1 MLKRYWILFQCLFFY
16 LGRTSLHNDLINM
29 KILSIKFEN
38 LNSLKKKWHIDFE
51 ASPLKDSGLFL
62 ITGNTGAGK
71 STILDAITL
80 ALFGMV
86 PRFQDMNINKK
97 ENQILT
103 YGSNSC
109 YAEVEFENMG
119 KVYRSK
125 WSLRKT
131 RTGSFSES
139 KREIAELSPDRL
151 SSTILA
157 TKKKEVDALVEELLG
172 GLDFK
177 RFTRSVLLAQGEF
190 AQFLKGTK
198 DRSTILERIT
208 NSDRYSKISIAAFDR
223 HKEAQLELDKLRE
236 QNSNIQLLSPEE
248 KDFLVEQLA
257 ISEGQHLTQDKALIQ
272 QRQELLII
280 QKLEDLKIAQAQ
292 LGLHLEQLLIQKTAD
307 QPLFDQLALH
317 QKAIEFKPSLDE
329 LEQTIKNHQ
338 TVLTEIE
345 SLQKATQS
353 TTEELAERSQQQKK
367 LDSAKQIAKENFL
380 AFEKIYDQVV
390 KLDTQLESEEKAALS
405 LQKELKDSTTLITN
419 KTTLIT
425 KDQAEKK
432 ALLTAQLSTTEWLTQ
447 HQIYASLVD
456 SDTIFELKIQYK
468 YLQKNEEA
476 LQVITKRQ
484 TKTQGEIEGLNTQ
497 AQEFTTSLQKNQAT
511 LTEEQNVYVQLCQK
525 NQLDSA
531 LNYDTLL
538 RTIQEKSS
546 KTGHLLQALTSVE
559 DKYKTYQKL
568 KSEVTDLDK
577 NSANKQL
584 VLKELSALFSTSE
597 EALEEAKKQEN
608 YYESVYQDQQEKN
621 GLSDFRGKLR
631 EGEECPLCFSVEQPF
646 RKLTVDISYA
656 LKTADKDRKKAKEDR
671 KKTEQAHSKSITD
684 KQLIVSNIQDLENK
698 KTSLLEELPLIKQMI
713 SVIIK
718 EKQLSIA
725 ALFNETD
732 PLALEKEVARTSLL
746 KETLIDLERALVNIQ
761 QKIQN
766 SEKNQALLNSELQ
779 QNTSQLKALKQQQT
793 ERALEQKNYAA
804 ELLKAQTFIQTQLAD
819 YQLKDSLPQKAIE
832 HLEQHKNKYIEQVE
846 WQQKQLTTLQQ
857 LDLKIKNGQEQL
869 EATQEQLDGKKIT
882 WEQHQKEFKALK
894 TKRVDLFGEG
904 SIQATKTS
912 KTNELD
918 KLTRTLEENLKAV
931 QQLKQL
937 QAKNT
942 GVLSEKEKQAVL
954 LEALISE
961 KQPLLLNAIQ
971 AIGLDDLVALKAS
984 LLDKIE
990 AQTIAQQQQDLQQ
1003 AINATSEKQSN
1014 NKEQQASIL
1023 ESLTTPLAE
1032 KESLLEQY
1040 QLLQEQVKNLLQ
1052 EIGSTKE
1059 KLRHQA
1065 TQEAKNKT
1073 LLDKINSYKKEVDRW
1088 QMLKEVIGSS
1098 DGKKFRVF
1106 AQSITLKKLIHLA
1119 NQHLR
1124 YFIDGRYYLEKRLAE
1139 YQDRRPNDI
1148 LEIDIVDTFQA
1159 NNKRPLNTL
1168 SGGESFLASLA
1179 LALGLSDLA
1188 GGNATIESLFIDE
1201 GFGTLDT
1208 DTLQVAIRALQTLES
1223 KGKTIGVISHIEQLK
1238 QNIPTQIHV
1247 VKKGGGFSQLT
1258 ISEV

>member
-1 MLKRYWILFQCLFFY
+1 
-16 LGRTSLHNDLINM
+16 M

-38 LNSLKKKWHIDFE
+38 LNSLKEKCHINFE

-80 ALFGMV
+80 ALFGLV

-103 YGSNSC
+103 YGSKSC

-223 HKEAQLELDKLRE
+223 HKEALLELDKLRE

-248 KDFLVEQLA
+248 KDFLIEQLA
-257 ISEGQHLTQDKALIQ
+257 ISEGQYLTQDKALVQ
-272 QRQELLII
+272 QRQELQII
-280 QKLEDLKIAQAQ
+280 QKLEDLKTAQAQ
-292 LGLHLEQLLIQKTAD
+292 LGLHLEELLIQKTAA
-307 QPLFDQLALH
+307 QTSFDQLDLH
-317 QKAIEFKPSLDE
+317 QKAIEFKPSLEE
-329 LEQTIKNHQ
+329 LEQTIKNHR

-345 SLQKATQS
+345 TLQKATQS
-353 TTEELAERSQQQKK
+353 TTEELNDRSQQQKK
-367 LDSAKQIAKENFL
+367 LDKAKQTAKEKFL

-390 KLDTQLESEEKAALS
+390 KLDTQLESAEKAALA
-405 LQKELKDSTTLITN
+405 LQKELKEFSALTIN

-425 KDQAEKK
+425 KNKAEKK
-432 ALLTAQLSTTEWLTQ
+432 ALLAAQLNTTAWLEQ
-447 HQIYASLVD
+447 HQLYASLVD
-456 SDTIFELKIQYK
+456 SDTIFELKNQYK
-468 YLQKNEEA
+468 DLQKHEEA
-476 LQVITKRQ
+476 LQTITKKQ
-484 TKTQGEIEGLNTQ
+484 TTTQDRVKTLNKQ
-497 AQEFTTSLQKNQAT
+497 AQQLATAFKENQTT
-511 LTEEQNVYVQLCQK
+511 LTQEQNVYTQLCK
-525 NQLDSA
+525 KYKLDTA
-531 LNYDTLL
+531 LSYETHL
-538 RTIQEKSS
+538 TAIQENSS
-546 KTGHLLQALTSVE
+546 NTDQLLQALTNVE
-559 DKYKTYQKL
+559 EERKKHQEL
-568 KSEVTDLDK
+568 LLEVIEIDEGL
-577 NSANKQL
+577 NNKQIEFEFL
-584 VLKELSALFSTSE
+584 DGLFLQQE
-597 EALEEAKKQEN
+597 EALNQARKLED
-608 YYESVYQDQQEKN
+608 YYELVYQEQQAKN
-621 GLSDFRGKLR
+621 GLSAFRGKLK
-631 EGEECPLCFSVEQPF
+631 EGDECPLCFSMEQPF
-646 RKLTVDISYA
+646 RKLNVDISFA
-656 LKTADKDRKKAKEDR
+656 LKKADQDRKKAKKER
-671 KKTEQAHSKSITD
+671 EKVELTYSENTNHQR
-684 KQLIVSNIQDLENK
+684 LIFSNIQDLQKKKVALLNEVTLVEENIRFIIEQK
-698 KTSLLEELPLIKQMI
+698 KLFIAPLIHKKNAL
-713 SVIIK
+713 K
-718 EKQLSIA
+718 EKITQTS
-725 ALFNETD
+725 ALV
-732 PLALEKEVARTSLL
+732 KEYV
-746 KETLIDLERALVNIQ
+746 ELERALVKIQ

-766 SEKNQALLNSELQ
+766 SEKDEELIKSKLH
-779 QNTSQLKALKQQQT
+779 QNTLQIKDFTQQQT
-793 ERALEQKNYAA
+793 EQILEQTHYAT
-804 ELLKAQTFIQTQLAD
+804 EFKKSQTFIEKQLAN
-819 YQLKDSLPQKAIE
+819 YQLKDSFPKAIK
-832 HLEQHKNKYIEQVE
+832 HLEQHKNKYIEQIE
-846 WQQKQLTTLQQ
+846 WQQKQLSE
-857 LDLKIKNGQEQL
+857 IKNIDLQIKNIQEQL
-869 EATQEQLDGKKIT
+869 NEAQEHWDGKKLT
-882 WEQHQKEFKALK
+882 FEQHQESFKALK
-894 TKRVDLFGEG
+894 SKRVDLFGEG
-904 SIQATKTS
+904 SIQATKVTKTS
-912 KTNELD
+912 ELE
-918 KLTRTLEENLKAV
+918 KLTRTSEENLKAV

-942 GVLSEKEKQAVL
+942 GVLSEKKKQAVL
-954 LEALISE
+954 LEALVSE
-961 KQPLLLNAIQ
+961 KQPLLLKAIQ
-971 AIGLDDLVALKAS
+971 AIGLEDLAALKAS
-984 LLDKIE
+984 LLDKIT
-990 AQTIAQQQQDLQQ
+990 AQAIAQQQQDLQQ
-1003 AINATSEKQSN
+1003 TIDATSEKQNN
-1014 NKEQQASIL
+1014 NKQQQSSIL
-1023 ESLTTPLAE
+1023 ESLTATLEE

-1059 KLRHQA
+1059 KLRQQA

-1088 QMLKEVIGSS
+1088 GMLKEVIGSS

-1124 YFIDGRYYLEKRLAE
+1124 YFINGRYYLEKRLAE

-1179 LALGLSDLA
+1179 LALGQLLLA
-1188 GGNATIESLFIDE
+1188 LFPAPRHPTTPSNKPAHIGSL
-1201 GFGTLDT
+1201 
-1208 DTLQVAIRALQTLES
+1208 
-1223 KGKTIGVISHIEQLK
+1223 
-1238 QNIPTQIHV
+1238 
-1247 VKKGGGFSQLT
+1247 
-1258 ISEV
+1258 

>member
-1 MLKRYWILFQCLFFY
+1 
-16 LGRTSLHNDLINM
+16 M
-29 KILSIKFEN
+29 KILSIRLKN
-38 LNSLKKKWHIDFE
+38 LNSLKGEYHINFE

-80 ALFGMV
+80 ALFGLV
-86 PRFQDMNINKK
+86 PRFEDMNINKK

-103 YGSNSC
+103 HGSKDC
-109 YAEVEFENMG
+109 YAEVEFESME

-151 SSTILA
+151 NSKILA
-157 TKKKEVDALVEELLG
+157 TKKKQVDALVEELLG

-223 HKEAQLELDKLRE
+223 HKEAQLELEKLRE

-257 ISEGQHLTQDKALIQ
+257 ISEGLHLTQDKTLIQ
-272 QRQELLII
+272 QRQELQII

-292 LGLHLEQLLIQKTAD
+292 LNLHLEQLLTQKTTA
-307 QPLFDQLALH
+307 QTAFDQLALH

-329 LEQTIKNHQ
+329 LEQTIKNHR

-345 SLQKATQS
+345 TLQKATQS
-353 TTEELAERSQQQKK
+353 TTEELNDRSQQQKK
-367 LDSAKQIAKENFL
+367 LDKAKQTAKENFFV
-380 AFEKIYDQVV
+380 FEKIYDQVV
-390 KLDTQLESEEKAALS
+390 KLDTQLESEEKSALA
-405 LQKELKDSTTLITN
+405 LQKELKESSALVTN

-425 KDQAEKK
+425 KNQAEKK
-432 ALLTAQLSTTEWLTQ
+432 ALLAAQLNTTAWLEQ
-447 HQIYASLVD
+447 HQLYASLVD
-456 SDTIFELKIQYK
+456 SDTIFELKNQYK
-468 YLQKNEEA
+468 DLQKYQEA
-476 LQVITKRQ
+476 LQTITKKQ
-484 TKTQGEIEGLNTQ
+484 TTTQGEIERLNTE
-497 AQEFTTSLQKNQAT
+497 AQQLATALKENQAT
-511 LTEEQNVYVQLCQK
+511 LTQEQSVYLQLCKK
-525 NQLDSA
+525 NQLDT
-531 LNYDTLL
+531 TLSYETHL
-538 RTIQEKSS
+538 TAIQEKSS
-546 KTGHLLQALTSVE
+546 KTGQLLQALTSVE
-559 DKYKTYQKL
+559 EKYKNHQKL
-568 KSEVTDLDK
+568 KFEVTEIDK
-577 NSANKQL
+577 NLESKQSI
-584 VLKELSALFSTSE
+584 LKELSALFSKSE
-597 EALEEAKKQEN
+597 EALKEAKKQED

-621 GLSDFRGKLR
+621 GLSDFRGKLK
-631 EGEECPLCFSVEQPF
+631 EGDECPLCFSVEQPF
-646 RKLTVDISYA
+646 RKRTVDISYA
-656 LKTADKDRKKAKEDR
+656 LKIADKDRKKAKEDR
-671 KKTEQAHSKSITD
+671 KKTEQTHSKSITD
-684 KQLIVSNIQDLENK
+684 QQLIVSNIQDLEK
-698 KTSLLEELPLIKQMI
+698 KKATLLKELPLIKEMI
-713 SVIIK
+713 SAIMK

-725 ALFNETD
+725 ALFNEPD
-732 PLALEKEVARTSLL
+732 ALEKEVARTSVL
-746 KETLIDLERALVNIQ
+746 KEALIDLERALVKIQ
-761 QKIQN
+761 QKIQH
-766 SEKNQALLNSELQ
+766 SEKNKEVFHSKSQ
-779 QNTSQLKALKQQQT
+779 QNTSQLNGLKQQQA
-793 ERALEQKNYAA
+793 ERALEQKKYAA
-804 ELLKAQTFIQTQLAD
+804 ELLKSQTFIEKQLAN
-819 YQLKDSLPQKAIE
+819 YQLEDLLPKAIE
-832 HLEQHKNKYIEQVE
+832 RLEQHKNKYIEQLE
-846 WQQKQLTTLQQ
+846 WQQKQLTE
-857 LDLKIKNGQEQL
+857 IKNVDLQMKNVQEQL
-869 EATQEQLDGKKIT
+869 KEAQEHWDGKKLV
-882 WEQHQKEFKALK
+882 WEQYQEGFKALK
-894 TKRVDLFGEG
+894 TKRFDLFGEE
-904 SIQATKTS
+904 SIQAIKVTKTS
-912 KTNELD
+912 ELEE
-918 KLTRTLEENLKAV
+918 LNRILEENLKAV
-931 QQLKQL
+931 QQLEQL

-942 GVLSEKEKQAVL
+942 GALSEKKKQAVL
-954 LEALISE
+954 LEALVSE
-961 KQPLLLNAIQ
+961 KQPLLLKAIQ
-971 AIGLDDLVALKAS
+971 AIGLEDLAALKMS
-984 LLDKIE
+984 LLDKVT
-990 AQTIAQQQQDLQQ
+990 AQNIAQQQQDLQQ
-1003 AINATSEKQSN
+1003 TIDATSEKKN
-1014 NKEQQASIL
+1014 NNQQEQNSIL
-1023 ESLTTPLAE
+1023 ESLTAPLTD
-1032 KESLLEQY
+1032 KKSLLEQY

-1052 EIGSTKE
+1052 EVGSTKE
-1059 KLRHQA
+1059 KLRQQA

-1088 QMLKEVIGSS
+1088 GMLKEVIGSS

-1124 YFIDGRYYLEKRLAE
+1124 YFINGRYYLEKRLAE

-1258 ISEV
+1258 VSEV